1 VPPAFDGDGMGRM
14 FLRGW
19 LGQGRRLGLSY
30 DDLGEQLAR
39 YFKVD
44 GGVLVTSVEEDGPA
58 ARAGLKAGDVIVRFD
73 GKAVKDGGDLRE
85 ALDGVEAG
93 KTAAVGIQR
102 EGRAMDLTVTIGG
115 DERGKDRAR
124 MRRRGERT

>member
-1 VPPAFDGDGMGRM
+1 M

-30 DDLGEQLAR
+30 DELGEQLAR

-44 GGVLVTSVEEDGPA
+44 GGVLVTSVDESGPA
-58 ARAGLKAGDVIVRFD
+58 GKAGLKAGDVIVRFD

-85 ALDGVEAG
+85 ALDGVEEG
-93 KTAAVGIQR
+93 KAAAVGIQR
-102 EGRAMDLTVTIGG
+102 DGRPMELTVTVGG
-115 DERGKDRAR
+115 SDRANGR
-124 MRRRGERT
+124 MRMRRGERT